1 MKKNK
6 LSIFKKIILTLFTFL
21 YIFSSNLVFPVKSFA
36 QNKENNQVSNSTN
49 NSNNNSDQPS
59 TWYNQ
64 GVFEWYGKVYEQ
76 ENPSEIFGERYTAAQ
91 VQWIFYSLV
100 AGVLNLVPGNPE
112 LTVCIVNKHSAIE
125 CGQLLLDALQKLT
138 STTQGRDGSNSLA
151 GSFFNIVGKNPISGI
166 NYTKSIVGKF
176 SLVKEA
182 NAQGFGFNNAAQSVQ
197 FVWQATR
204 NISYALIVLAVIVMA
219 FMIMFRVKISPQLV
233 VSVQSALPNIIASLI
248 LITFSYA
255 IAGFMIDLMYVV
267 IGIIASL
274 LVSTGFSN
282 DTFVKLFEELTT
294 GHGVITIMYQYW
306 IAFVYTAFLN
316 IFTSETDFVLATLMF
331 ILAILSILF
340 IIYWSLKII
349 VVVVKNYAM
358 LILTIVT
365 GPLEILVG
373 AITGKSTF
381 GSWLKK
387 LVTQLAVYPLI
398 GLIFFFS
405 FFFLWQ
411 GNGDGTG
418 LGYAESMA
426 FNVKQN
432 LISDNDWSPPFTK
445 LNLST
450 DSGPSASDGLIWL
463 AVSLIIFSQ
472 ATKAAEIVQSLF
484 SGKPFAFGSAIGEA
498 TEGAGQVTK
507 TVSNFAPAGLDKKIN
522 ALGDAVVTIGKT
534 ISR

>member
-6 LSIFKKIILTLFTFL
+6 LSFLKKLAITFFTFL
-21 YIFSSNLVFPVKSFA
+21 YLVSTNLVYPIKIFA
-36 QNKENNQVSNSTN
+36 QDE
-49 NSNNNSDQPS
+49 QPS

-64 GVFEWYGKVYEQ
+64 GVFEWYGKVYEY
-76 ENPSEIFGERYTAAQ
+76 ENSSEIFGERYTAAQ

-100 AGVLNLVPGNPE
+100 AGILNMIPGNPE
-112 LTVCIVNKHSAIE
+112 LTVCLVNKHPADE
-125 CGQLLLDALQKLT
+125 CGQILLDTLQKFALIIQDD
-138 STTQGRDGSNSLA
+138 SKQNSLA
-151 GSFFNIVGKNPISGI
+151 KTFLNIVDKNPISGI
-166 NYTKSIVGKF
+166 NYTKSLISKF
-176 SLVKEA
+176 SLVNEVQ
-182 NAQGFGFNNAAQSVQ
+182 AQGFGFNNAAKSVQ
-197 FVWQATR
+197 FAWQATR

-219 FMIMFRVKISPQLV
+219 FMIMFRIKISPQLV
-233 VSVQSALPNIIASLI
+233 VSVQSALPNIISSLI

-294 GHGVITIMYQYW
+294 GHGVFAIMYQYW

-316 IFTSETDFVLATLMF
+316 IFTAETDFTIAILMF

-349 VVVVKNYAM
+349 VVIVKNYAM

-387 LVTQLAVYPLI
+387 LVAQLAVYPLI

-432 LISDNDWSPPFTK
+432 LIADNDWSPPFTK
-445 LNLST
+445 INIST

-522 ALGDAVVTIGKT
+522 ALGDAVVTIGRS
-534 ISR
+534 ISK